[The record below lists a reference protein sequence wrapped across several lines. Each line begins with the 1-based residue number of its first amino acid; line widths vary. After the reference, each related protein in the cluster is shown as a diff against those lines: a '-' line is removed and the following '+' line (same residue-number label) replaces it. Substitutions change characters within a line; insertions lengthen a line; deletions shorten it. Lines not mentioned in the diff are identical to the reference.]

1 MPETRTAENLSR
13 TALRLWPGV
22 LLVVLQWL
30 IRFVVPAVAPDS
42 GIIAVIG
49 GVAGGAAVLIWWLFF
64 SRAPWAER
72 LGALVLMAGLL
83 YVTSYMVHESVANG
97 MMGMMLPIFAAPLLS
112 LALVGWAVV
121 SRSLQTPARWAAM
134 AAAVIA
140 ACAAATLVRT
150 GGISGDGVSD
160 LHWRWTETPEQRLL
174 ARDREEPSSI
184 ASAVP
189 SAAPAVDA
197 KAAIPDSAAPA
208 APAAP
213 APRSAAVAETPHAP
227 AHAEEPESLLELPA
241 MPGDAEWPGFRG
253 AGRDG
258 IVKGVSVATDW
269 SRTPPVE
276 LWRKPI
282 GPGWSSFA
290 VYRDLVYT
298 QEQRGD
304 AELVSSYRLT
314 TGEPVWRHRDAA
326 RFWESNGGAGPRG
339 TPTLSDGRLYS
350 FGATG
355 ILNALDPRSGAVIW
369 SHNAAAD
376 AHKKIPAWGFAAS
389 PLVVDHTVVIAAA
402 GKLAAY
408 DAATGALRWI
418 GPAGGAGYS
427 SPQLSIIDG
436 VPQIVLLNGDGAVG
450 VSPADGKLL
459 WKHDWSGDGIV
470 QPAVLAGGD
479 VLIGSGSGMDAANG
493 LRRLGLTRGA
503 NGWTVEERWTS
514 SGLKPYFND
523 FVVHD
528 GYAYGFDGSI
538 LACVDLADGKR
549 KWKGGRYGHGQ
560 LVVLRDQG
568 LLLVL
573 SEDGE
578 LALVKATPE
587 QFTEIA
593 RLPALDG
600 KTWNHPVLVGDVLL
614 VRNGQEMAA
623 FRLSPADH

>member
-1 MPETRTAENLSR
+1 MPETRAAENLSR

-22 LLVVLQWL
+22 LLVLLQWL
-30 IRFVVPAVAPDS
+30 IRFGVPAVAPDS

-49 GVAGGAAVLIWWLFF
+49 GIAGSAAVLIWWLFF

-83 YVTSYMVHESVANG
+83 YATSYVVHESVANG
-97 MMGMMLPIFAAPLLS
+97 MMGMMLPVFAAPLLS
-112 LALVGWAVV
+112 LALVGWAVA
-121 SRSLQTPARWAAM
+121 SRNLQSPARWAAM
-134 AAAVIA
+134 GAAVVA

-174 ARDREEPSSI
+174 ARDREEPPSI
-184 ASAVP
+184 ASAAP
-189 SAAPAVDA
+189 SAAAAAVE
-197 KAAIPDSAAPA
+197 KSAIPASASTAASAAL
-208 APAAP
+208 

-227 AHAEEPESLLELPA
+227 AHVEEPESSVELPVT
-241 MPGDAEWPGFRG
+241 PGDAEWPGFRG

-258 IVKGVSVATDW
+258 IVKGVSIATDW

-276 LWRKPI
+276 LWRTPI

-290 VYRDLVYT
+290 VHHDLVYT

-314 TGEPVWRHRDAA
+314 TGAPVWRHRDAA

-350 FGATG
+350 LGATG

-369 SHNAAAD
+369 SHNVAAD

-389 PLVVDHTVVIAAA
+389 PLVVDHTVVTAAA
-402 GKLAAY
+402 GRLAAY

-427 SPQLSIIDG
+427 SPQLSTVDG
-436 VPQIVLLNGDGAVG
+436 VQQIVLLNGDGAVG
-450 VSPADGKLL
+450 VSPSDGKLL
-459 WKHDWSGDGIV
+459 WKHEWSGDGIV

-493 LRRLGLTRGA
+493 LRRLGLARGA
-503 NGWTVEERWTS
+503 SGWTVEERWTS

-560 LVVLRDQG
+560 LVVLPDQG

-593 RLPALDG
+593 RFPALDG

-623 FRLSPADH
+623 FRLSRADH

>member
-1 MPETRTAENLSR
+1 MPETRAAENLSR

-83 YVTSYMVHESVANG
+83 YVTSYMGHESVANG
-97 MMGMMLPIFAAPLLS
+97 MMGMMLPVFAAPLLS
-112 LALVGWAVV
+112 LALVGWAVA

-134 AAAVIA
+134 AAAFMA

-189 SAAPAVDA
+189 PAAPAVDA

-227 AHAEEPESLLELPA
+227 AHAEEPESLLDLPA
-241 MPGDAEWPGFRG
+241 TPGDAEWPGFRG

-258 IVKGVSVATDW
+258 IVKGVSIATDW

-290 VYRDLVYT
+290 V
-298 QEQRGD
+298 
-304 AELVSSYRLT
+304 
-314 TGEPVWRHRDAA
+314 H
-326 RFWESNGGAGPRG
+326 
-339 TPTLSDGRLYS
+339 
-350 FGATG
+350 
-355 ILNALDPRSGAVIW
+355 
-369 SHNAAAD
+369 
-376 AHKKIPAWGFAAS
+376 
-389 PLVVDHTVVIAAA
+389 
-402 GKLAAY
+402 
-408 DAATGALRWI
+408 
-418 GPAGGAGYS
+418 
-427 SPQLSIIDG
+427 
-436 VPQIVLLNGDGAVG
+436 
-450 VSPADGKLL
+450 
-459 WKHDWSGDGIV
+459 
-470 QPAVLAGGD
+470 
-479 VLIGSGSGMDAANG
+479 
-493 LRRLGLTRGA
+493 
-503 NGWTVEERWTS
+503 
-514 SGLKPYFND
+514 
-523 FVVHD
+523 
-528 GYAYGFDGSI
+528 
-538 LACVDLADGKR
+538 
-549 KWKGGRYGHGQ
+549 
-560 LVVLRDQG
+560 
-568 LLLVL
+568 
-573 SEDGE
+573 
-578 LALVKATPE
+578 
-587 QFTEIA
+587 
-593 RLPALDG
+593 
-600 KTWNHPVLVGDVLL
+600 
-614 VRNGQEMAA
+614 
-623 FRLSPADH
+623 